1 MESQINSKLG
11 GANARRED
19 IVKTSIDKLSRSN
32 KERLE
37 RGNKELA
44 KSKNLAKK
52 NLLSAVG
59 DLQRQLTVLK
69 VDRLAIT
76 NDNKIR
82 RGQMAIEL
90 SKINVREKLSL
101 SDDCIE

>member
-37 RGNKELA
+37 RGK

-52 NLLSAVG
+52 NPLSAVG

-69 VDRLAIT
+69 VDRVAIT
-76 NDNKIR
+76 NDNKMR